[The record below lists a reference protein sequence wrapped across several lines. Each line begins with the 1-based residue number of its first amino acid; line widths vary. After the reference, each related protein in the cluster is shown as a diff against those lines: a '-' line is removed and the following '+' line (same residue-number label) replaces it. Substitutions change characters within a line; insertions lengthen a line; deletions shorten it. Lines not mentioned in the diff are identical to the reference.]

1 MPKRTVNRYI
11 FPPCFSSP
19 FAPRPS
25 FVILECM
32 NAEVLRISRAVRQ
45 AGGRAMLVG
54 GSVRDLLLG
63 IQSTHSK
70 DFDLEVYGV
79 APDRLRSIL
88 ESIAPV
94 NAVGEQF
101 TVYKLAFQALPEG
114 KTEER
119 PEDGAVSERGSSRLE
134 IDVSIPRRESKS
146 GRGHRGFIIEGDP
159 GMSFEDAAR
168 RRDFTLNAVLLDPLS
183 GEMID
188 PFGGMDDLKNRI
200 LRAVAG
206 DTFVE
211 DSLRVLRAVQLAAR
225 FEMSIE
231 PRTVELCRS
240 IDLADLPAERI
251 WGEFEKLLML
261 AARPSIGLDAAREL
275 LVLDKLF
282 PDIAATIGCPQE
294 PEWHPEGDVFTH
306 TKLCMDEAVKLVGDL
321 DKPRRIT
328 VMLAVLLHDLGKP
341 LTTKIID
348 GRIRSMSHD
357 EEGVEPARRVLN
369 TLGLHTLGGYDVR
382 SQVLALVFD
391 HLRPGQFHRDGERV
405 TPGAFRR
412 LARRVNMNLLYRVA
426 KADSLGR
433 GAASTSVSQEWFL
446 ERAREIGVEHGAP
459 AALLQGR
466 HLIEA
471 GFEPGP
477 RMGELLRR
485 VYELQLDGKVTTVE
499 EALDAAKRI
508 E

>member
-1 MPKRTVNRYI
+1 MPKRIVKRYI
-11 FPPCFSSP
+11 FPALFFPP
-19 FAPRPS
+19 FDLSPS

-32 NAEVLRISRAVRQ
+32 NAEVLRISRAVRE

-63 IQSTHSK
+63 IQSKDSK
-70 DFDLEVYGV
+70 DFDLEAYGV

-101 TVYKLAFQALPEG
+101 TVYKLAFQSPAEG
-114 KTEER
+114 EPK
-119 PEDGAVSERGSSRLE
+119 DGAGSERGPGRLE

-159 GMSFEDAAR
+159 GMSFEEAAR
-168 RRDFTLNAVLLDPLS
+168 RRDFTVNAVLLDPLS

-188 PFGGMDDLKNRI
+188 PFGGVDDLKNRI
-200 LRAVAG
+200 LRAVAE

-261 AARPSIGLDAAREL
+261 AARPSIGLEAAREL

-282 PDIAATIGCPQE
+282 PEIAATIGCPQE

-341 LTTKIID
+341 LTTRIID

-357 EEGVEPARRVLN
+357 DEGVEPARRVLN

-412 LARRVNMNLLYRVA
+412 LARRVNINLLYRVA

-499 EALDAAKRI
+499 EALEAAKRI

>member
-1 MPKRTVNRYI
+1 
-11 FPPCFSSP
+11 
-19 FAPRPS
+19 
-25 FVILECM
+25 M
-32 NAEVLRISRAVRQ
+32 NAEVLRISRAVRE

-63 IQSTHSK
+63 IRSKDSK

-101 TVYKLAFQALPEG
+101 TVYKLAFQAQPEG
-114 KTEER
+114 EAEGK
-119 PEDGAVSERGSSRLE
+119 PEDTAGSERGPGRLE
-134 IDVSIPRRESKS
+134 IDVSIPRRESKA

-159 GMSFEDAAR
+159 GMSFEEAAR
-168 RRDFTLNAVLLDPLS
+168 RRDFTVNAVLLDPLSGDPLS

-188 PFGGMDDLKNRI
+188 PFGGVDDLKNRV
-200 LRAVAG
+200 LRAVA
-206 DTFVE
+206 DETFVE

-261 AARPSIGLDAAREL
+261 AARPSIGLEAAREL
-275 LVLDKLF
+275 QVLDRLF

-328 VMLAVLLHDLGKP
+328 VMLAVLLHDVGKP

-357 EEGVEPARRVLN
+357 EAGVEPARRVLN
-369 TLGLHTLGGYDVR
+369 ALGLHTLGGYDVR
-382 SQVLALVFD
+382 AQVLALVFD

-405 TPGAFRR
+405 TAGAFRR
-412 LARRVNMNLLYRVA
+412 LARRVNINLLYRVA

-446 ERAREIGVEHGAP
+446 ERARELGVEHGAP

-466 HLIEA
+466 HLVEA

-477 RMGELLRR
+477 RMGELLRQ

-499 EALDAAKRI
+499 EALEAAKRI

>member
-1 MPKRTVNRYI
+1 
-11 FPPCFSSP
+11 
-19 FAPRPS
+19 
-25 FVILECM
+25 M
-32 NAEVLRISRAVRQ
+32 NAEVLRISRAVRE

-63 IQSTHSK
+63 IQSK

-101 TVYKLAFQALPEG
+101 TVYKLAFQAPPEG
-114 KTEER
+114 K
-119 PEDGAVSERGSSRLE
+119 PEDGAGSERGPGRLE

-159 GMSFEDAAR
+159 GMSFEEAAR
-168 RRDFTLNAVLLDPLS
+168 RRDFTVNSVLLDPLS
-183 GEMID
+183 GDPLSGDPLSGNPLSGNPLSGKMID
-188 PFGGMDDLKNRI
+188 PFGGVDDLKNRI
-200 LRAVAG
+200 LRAVAE

-261 AARPSIGLDAAREL
+261 AARPSIGLEAAREL

-282 PDIAATIGCPQE
+282 PELAATIGCPQE

-306 TKLCMDEAVKLVGDL
+306 TKLCMDEAAKLVGDL

-328 VMLAVLLHDLGKP
+328 VMLAVLLHDVGKP
-341 LTTKIID
+341 LTTRIID

-357 EEGVEPARRVLN
+357 EAGVEPARRVLN

-412 LARRVNMNLLYRVA
+412 LARRVNINLLYRVA

-446 ERAREIGVEHGAP
+446 ERARELGVEHGAP

-466 HLIEA
+466 HLVEA

-499 EALDAAKRI
+499 EALDAAKKI
-508 E
+508 Q